1 MNARGAYDNLVSA
14 ITSSLN
20 GEFTY
25 SGSSTDPYD
34 FGYPSFFIQRDVMG
48 QDMVVQDSGSE
59 WYSTWYGSFSG
70 LAPTTGR
77 CQVPWTYY
85 YGWIKNCN
93 VVLSMIEGEPTVE
106 QKSGAGI
113 AHAMRAMFY
122 HDLARMYAQK
132 PYWAD
137 KNAPTVPIVTETTD
151 IASSQNNPRATNE
164 AIYKFILDDL
174 NAAELLLADYQ
185 RTDVYTPDQSVV
197 YGLKAR
203 VYLDMQDW
211 ANAEKYAK
219 MAQEGYT
226 MMTKEEY
233 LSQTDGFNKP
243 NGAWMFGLT
252 YRSTDPNIT
261 ENDADSSWGSQMIIE
276 VSASECGYSS
286 NYIGPK
292 CIDAHLFSTIPA
304 TDFRRMC
311 FLDPALDEM
320 SEDEALAALTAYTDD
335 PEGVYTT
342 CILVSGRESFG
353 NVGIKFRPK
362 DGVHDNQYTAFTVA
376 VPLMRVEEMKL
387 IEAEAAGMQNE
398 ARGIELLTAF
408 AKTRDAEYVYGTH
421 NEAYYNTSTSAFQNE
436 VWWQRRVELWGEGF
450 ATFDIKRLQ
459 KGIIRSY
466 EGTNHVLTN
475 QWNVEHT
482 PDWMNLC
489 IIQTETNYNSGV
501 ENNPTPIQPSSD
513 SAPYEW

>member
-1 MNARGAYDNLVSA
+1 
-14 ITSSLN
+14 
-20 GEFTY
+20 
-25 SGSSTDPYD
+25 
-34 FGYPSFFIQRDVMG
+34 
-48 QDMVVQDSGSE
+48 
-59 WYSTWYGSFSG
+59 
-70 LAPTTGR
+70 
-77 CQVPWTYY
+77 
-85 YGWIKNCN
+85 
-93 VVLSMIEGEPTVE
+93 
-106 QKSGAGI
+106 
-113 AHAMRAMFY
+113 
-122 HDLARMYAQK
+122 
-132 PYWAD
+132 
-137 KNAPTVPIVTETTD
+137 
-151 IASSQNNPRATNE
+151 
-164 AIYKFILDDL
+164 
-174 NAAELLLADYQ
+174 
-185 RTDVYTPDQSVV
+185 
-197 YGLKAR
+197 
-203 VYLDMQDW
+203 
-211 ANAEKYAK
+211 
-219 MAQEGYT
+219 
-226 MMTKEEY
+226 
-233 LSQTDGFNKP
+233 
-243 NGAWMFGLT
+243 
-252 YRSTDPNIT
+252 
-261 ENDADSSWGSQMIIE
+261 
-276 VSASECGYSS
+276 
-286 NYIGPK
+286 
-292 CIDAHLFSTIPA
+292 
-304 TDFRRMC
+304 
-311 FLDPALDEM
+311 
-320 SEDEALAALTAYTDD
+320 
-335 PEGVYTT
+335 
-342 CILVSGRESFG
+342 VSGRESFG